1 MLHPVVASAT
11 FTDPALL
18 AYRDSPEFKS
28 YLAARKD
35 WEVAAAALRNLPPT
49 SPPCARRKMVDAWIA
64 AQDEYRRLLA
74 ICRSLPIHKV
84 AFGC

>member
-1 MLHPVVASAT
+1 
-11 FTDPALL
+11 
-18 AYRDSPEFKS
+18 
-28 YLAARKD
+28 
-35 WEVAAAALRNLPPT
+35 
-49 SPPCARRKMVDAWIA
+49 MVDAWIA